1 MIKSESVADLLTHDK
16 ILPSCGVVW
25 RAIKVSIVDFCYPLG
40 NVAAADPNLS
50 YSKPAVIA
58 IFAVANF
65 YASASCAAIFGIGLA
80 CDNISVKNG

>member
-58 IFAVANF
+58 IFAIA
-65 YASASCAAIFGIGLA
+65 YLYPSKRGSAIFR
-80 CDNISVKNG
+80 ISTARHNCRV